1 VRGGRLRNI
10 RDVWESVGWYFPYR
24 EDSSDANADVD
35 GRVVAVMRGS
45 ITEPHLRIGFSVNAW
60 QIYRLL
66 QTANLEAIVKISPR
80 EGGPIVQ

>member
-10 RDVWESVGWYFPYR
+10 RDAWESVGWYFPYR
-24 EDSSDANADVD
+24 EDSSDSNADVD
-35 GRVVAVMRGS
+35 ERVVGVMRGS
-45 ITEPHLRIGFSVNAW
+45 ITETHLRIGFVNAW

-66 QTANLEAIVKISPR
+66 QTANLEAIIKISPT